1 MVLTLYFNNDIDL
14 PLFFRKVKA
23 IDRNDDLNCNIFIS
37 VTISQNVVSIIL
49 FKYILEFD
57 VTHCVVVENIM
68 RLTDSYYQSNLF
80 FYRFTLLMYCF
91 ISIKFLLFYKNETK
105 VKCIN
110 FSQKYNDIRTPSE
123 ENLHCS
129 FTSVN
134 MRTIFI

>member
-68 RLTDSYYQSNLF
+68 RLTDSYYQSNF
-80 FYRFTLLMYCF
+80 FF
-91 ISIKFLLFYKNETK
+91 IG
-105 VKCIN
+105 
-110 FSQKYNDIRTPSE
+110 
-123 ENLHCS
+123 LHY
-129 FTSVN
+129 
-134 MRTIFI
+134 